1 MKIDEIKRKIVQLAE
16 AKATV
21 RIWKDSGEKIVWT
34 NGCFDIL
41 HFGHIAYLAAASDLG
56 TKLVIGI
63 NSDESVSRLKGPSR
77 PIIDEQTRL
86 LKIAALEMVDL
97 VICYMEETPLRCIE
111 QIKPDVLVKG
121 GDYRVEDIVGYSV
134 VKASG
139 GQVCTIP
146 FEIGH
151 STSKIIQRIK
161 EEK

>member
-1 MKIDEIKRKIVQLAE
+1 MKIDEIKRKIVKLPV
-16 AKATV
+16 ATAMV
-21 RIWKDSGEKIVWT
+21 RAWKQSGEKIVWT

-63 NSDESVSRLKGPSR
+63 NSDASVGRLKGPSR
-77 PIIDEQTRL
+77 PIIDEATRL

-97 VICYMEETPLRCIE
+97 VICYDEETPLRCIE

-121 GDYRVEDIVGYSV
+121 GDYEVEDIVGYKE

-146 FEIGH
+146 FEAGH
-151 STSKIIQRIK
+151 STSKIIQKIK